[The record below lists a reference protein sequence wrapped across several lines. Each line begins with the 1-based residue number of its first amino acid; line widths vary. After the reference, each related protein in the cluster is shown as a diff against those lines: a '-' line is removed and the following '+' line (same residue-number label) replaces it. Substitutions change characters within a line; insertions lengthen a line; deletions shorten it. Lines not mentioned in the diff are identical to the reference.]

1 MCYIGLIRSIKGN
14 HGEIKQESYYFKQLS
29 KTIIEYANH
38 PESKFDG
45 DIGILERKH
54 VHAYSVVYIGKEANN
69 IDEQALD
76 VKKAQ
81 EFDNKQEIMSKILNM
96 AQSRAEALGVFRSR
110 FSGD

>member
-1 MCYIGLIRSIKGN
+1 MIRSIKGN

-69 IDEQALD
+69 IDE
-76 VKKAQ
+76 
-81 EFDNKQEIMSKILNM
+81 
-96 AQSRAEALGVFRSR
+96 
-110 FSGD
+110 